1 MLLDNDKITVIRL
14 KDPSQRPG
22 IAYIDNAGL
31 QAGFP
36 SPASDYL
43 EGEIDLHRLLVRH
56 PASTFIIEVTG
67 DSMKDAFIG
76 DPSRLVVDKSLR
88 PQNNDIVLAVVNDEF
103 TVKYYRTD
111 NHEVTLYPANERYK
125 PLRIIDGMTFYVF
138 GVVTFT
144 IIENR
149 QLNRVRTH
157 RL

>member
-1 MLLDNDKITVIRL
+1 
-14 KDPSQRPG
+14 
-22 IAYIDNAGL
+22 
-31 QAGFP
+31 
-36 SPASDYL
+36 
-43 EGEIDLHRLLVRH
+43 
-56 PASTFIIEVTG
+56 
-67 DSMKDAFIG
+67 MKDAFIG